1 MATFLEYI
9 KSLTPDQKAD
19 VARQLRES
27 AAQQDVPV
35 SLLTSGN
42 NFPDPV
48 PAPTGGSAQQN
59 ADGTTT
65 TTNADGTQTTVDQP
79 VLDNTTNE
87 SQSDL
92 TRASRNLTGGIV
104 LGAIIGGTRG
114 AAIGGLVG
122 SLGSAL
128 NKLSKKKK
136 PSANPADSKPTA
148 AKPKFKGDD
157 TQRVRLKVPKEY
169 VNNFGPAQNLSDL
182 EGILF
187 PFTPQIS
194 VDHSANYSPINA
206 MHSNYTQYFYKN
218 SSVGEISISG
228 KFVVQNDLDAL
239 YVISTIHLGRSLVK
253 MKFGDDALAGA
264 PPPVCR
270 LFAHGDYMF
279 NNTPVVVKSFSVEFP
294 DNVDYY
300 TISPDNSIFQIA
312 TPVGITSVPVVNTI
326 KLILLPIYSRQ
337 MQLASSVNGW
347 LNENSG
353 GKRSEGYL

>member
-1 MATFLEYI
+1 MA
-9 KSLTPDQKAD
+9 D
-19 VARQLRES
+19 
-27 AAQQDVPV
+27 
-35 SLLTSGN
+35 
-42 NFPDPV
+42 
-48 PAPTGGSAQQN
+48 
-59 ADGTTT
+59 TTVQI
-65 TTNADGTQTTVDQP
+65 NDDGTQTETNPDGTTRTFPIGSLENVD
-79 VLDNTTNE
+79 VVVAIDNTTNS
-87 SQSDL
+87 SQSDAN
-92 TRASRNLTGGIV
+92 RASKNLAGGIA
-104 LGAIIGGTRG
+104 LGALIGGSKG
-114 AAIGGLVG
+114 AAIGGLVAG
-122 SLGSAL
+122 LGSAL
-128 NKLSKKKK
+128 KKLSKNRK
-136 PSANPADSKPTA
+136 PSANPLDSTPVA
-148 AKPKFKGDD
+148 ATPKFKGDD

-169 VNNFGPAQNLSDL
+169 VNNNSPATNLSGL
-182 EGILF
+182 GGILF

-253 MKFGDDALAGA
+253 MKFGDDPLAGA

-279 NNTPVVVKSFSVEFP
+279 NNTPVVVKSFSVECP

-300 TISPDNSIFQIA
+300 TLSPSSPLFGGSTGA
-312 TPVGITSVPVVNTI
+312 TDSKTAKVQSLGIPSVGITSVPVVNTI

>member
-1 MATFLEYI
+1 MDSTPVAAT
-9 KSLTPDQKAD
+9 
-19 VARQLRES
+19 
-27 AAQQDVPV
+27 
-35 SLLTSGN
+35 
-42 NFPDPV
+42 
-48 PAPTGGSAQQN
+48 
-59 ADGTTT
+59 
-65 TTNADGTQTTVDQP
+65 
-79 VLDNTTNE
+79 
-87 SQSDL
+87 
-92 TRASRNLTGGIV
+92 
-104 LGAIIGGTRG
+104 
-114 AAIGGLVG
+114 
-122 SLGSAL
+122 
-128 NKLSKKKK
+128 
-136 PSANPADSKPTA
+136 
-148 AKPKFKGDD
+148 PKFKGDD

-169 VNNFGPAQNLSDL
+169 VNNNSPATNLSDL
-182 EGILF
+182 GGILF

-300 TISPDNSIFQIA
+300 TIA

>member
-1 MATFLEYI
+1 MADT
-9 KSLTPDQKAD
+9 TTT
-19 VARQLRES
+19 V
-27 AAQQDVPV
+27 
-35 SLLTSGN
+35 
-42 NFPDPV
+42 
-48 PAPTGGSAQQN
+48 QQN
-59 ADGTTT
+59 ADRSQTVTNPDGTTIT
-65 TTNADGTQTTVDQP
+65 SP
-79 VLDNTTNE
+79 VAIDNTTNS
-87 SQSDL
+87 SQSDAN
-92 TRASRNLTGGIV
+92 RASKNLAGGIA
-104 LGAIIGGTRG
+104 LGALIGGSKG
-114 AAIGGLVG
+114 AAIGGLVAG
-122 SLGSAL
+122 LGSAL
-128 NKLSKKKK
+128 KKLSKNRK
-136 PSANPADSKPTA
+136 PSADPSDSTPVA
-148 AKPKFKGDD
+148 ATPKFKGDD

-169 VNNFGPAQNLSDL
+169 VNNNSPATNLSDL
-182 EGILF
+182 GGILF

-300 TISPDNSIFQIA
+300 TIA

>member
-1 MATFLEYI
+1 MA
-9 KSLTPDQKAD
+9 D
-19 VARQLRES
+19 
-27 AAQQDVPV
+27 
-35 SLLTSGN
+35 
-42 NFPDPV
+42 
-48 PAPTGGSAQQN
+48 
-59 ADGTTT
+59 TTVKI
-65 TTNADGTQTTVDQP
+65 NDDGTQTVTYLDGTTRTFPIGSLENVD
-79 VLDNTTNE
+79 VVVAIDNTTNS
-87 SQSDL
+87 SQSDAN
-92 TRASRNLTGGIV
+92 RASKNLAGGIA
-104 LGAIIGGTRG
+104 LGALIGGSKG
-114 AAIGGLVG
+114 AAIGGLVAG
-122 SLGSAL
+122 LGSAL
-128 NKLSKKKK
+128 KKLSKNRK
-136 PSANPADSKPTA
+136 PSANPLDSTPVA
-148 AKPKFKGDD
+148 ATPKFKGDD

-169 VNNFGPAQNLSDL
+169 VNNNSPATNLSGL
-182 EGILF
+182 GGILF

-279 NNTPVVVKSFSVEFP
+279 NNTPVVVKSFSVECP

-300 TISPDNSIFQIA
+300 TLSPSSPLFGGSTGA
-312 TPVGITSVPVVNTI
+312 TDSKTAKVQSLGIPSVGITSVPVVNTI

>member
-1 MATFLEYI
+1 MADT
-9 KSLTPDQKAD
+9 T
-19 VARQLRES
+19 V
-27 AAQQDVPV
+27 
-35 SLLTSGN
+35 
-42 NFPDPV
+42 
-48 PAPTGGSAQQN
+48 QQN
-59 ADGTTT
+59 ADGSQTV
-65 TTNADGTQTTVDQP
+65 TNPDGTQTTSP
-79 VLDNTTNE
+79 VAIDNTTNS
-87 SQSDL
+87 SQSDAN
-92 TRASRNLTGGIV
+92 RASKNLAGGIA
-104 LGAIIGGTRG
+104 LGALIGGSKG
-114 AAIGGLVG
+114 AAIGGLVAG
-122 SLGSAL
+122 LGSAL
-128 NKLSKKKK
+128 KKLSKNRK
-136 PSANPADSKPTA
+136 PSANPLDSTPVA
-148 AKPKFKGDD
+148 ATPKFKGDD
-157 TQRVRLKVPKEY
+157 TQRVRLKVPEEY
-169 VNNFGPAQNLSDL
+169 VNNNSPATNLSDL
-182 EGILF
+182 GGILF

-279 NNTPVVVKSFSVEFP
+279 NNTPVVVKSFSVECP

-300 TISPDNSIFQIA
+300 TLSPSSPLFGGSTGA
-312 TPVGITSVPVVNTI
+312 TDSNTVKGIPSVGITSVPVVNTI

-347 LNENSG
+347 LNETSG